1 MVMQYWLGGS
11 DTNIES
17 MLRFL
22 ISRYCRIEAWQ
33 NCAAAPPE
41 DYPEVGLY
49 HPDLPGKMTTD
60 ITALPVP
67 QKPVATVGLLLMR
80 SYVLSDDTAHYD
92 AVIRNFEANGLKVIP
107 AFAGGLDARPA
118 IEGYFQGTAG
128 VQIDAMV
135 SLTGFSL
142 VGGPAYNNSQAAIA
156 LLENL
161 DVPYIAAHPLEFK

>member
-1 MVMQYWLGGS
+1 
-11 DTNIES
+11 
-17 MLRFL
+17 
-22 ISRYCRIEAWQ
+22 
-33 NCAAAPPE
+33 
-41 DYPEVGLY
+41 
-49 HPDLPGKMTTD
+49 MTTD

-161 DVPYIAAHPLEFK
+161 DVPYIAAHPLEFQTLGQWANAEQGLGPI